1 MRHFY
6 TVLAMAEDVLSRY
19 PLGRDGGDV
28 RTPGGLRLHEL
39 ALNDPRVTRDE
50 LRATPD
56 TLRLQAD
63 VAAASGRAALAAN
76 LRRAAELATV
86 PQEVVLELY
95 TALRPRRS
103 TASDLERWAVR
114 LEEGGAA
121 ATAAFVREAAEVYAA
136 RGLLA

>member
-1 MRHFY
+1 
-6 TVLAMAEDVLSRY
+6 MAEDVLSRY
-19 PLGRDGGDV
+19 PLGRDGAAV
-28 RTPGGLRLHEL
+28 RTPGGLRLDEL
-39 ALNDPRVTRDE
+39 TLDDPRVTRDE

-63 VAAASGRAALAAN
+63 VAEASGRAALAAN

-86 PQEVVLELY
+86 PQDVVLELY

-103 TASDLERWAVR
+103 TAGDLEDWAVR
-114 LEEGGAA
+114 LERDGAV
-121 ATAAFVREAAEVYAA
+121 ATADFVREAAQVYAA

>member
-6 TVLAMAEDVLSRY
+6 TVSAMAEDVLSRY
-19 PLGRDGGDV
+19 PLGSDGAV
-28 RTPGGLRLHEL
+28 RTPGGLRLDEL
-39 ALNDPRVTRDE
+39 TLDDPRVTGDE

-63 VAAASGRAALAAN
+63 VAEASGRVALAAN

-86 PQEVVLELY
+86 PQDVVLELY

-103 TASDLERWAVR
+103 SAVDLERWAAR
-114 LEEGGAA
+114 LEDGGAVT
-121 ATAAFVREAAEVYAA
+121 TAAFVREAAEVYAA

>member
-1 MRHFY
+1 
-6 TVLAMAEDVLSRY
+6 MAEDVLRRY
-19 PLGRDGGDV
+19 PLGRDGDAV
-28 RTPGGLRLHEL
+28 RTPGGLRIDEL
-39 ALNDPRVTRDE
+39 ALDDERVTAEE
-50 LRATPD
+50 LRATPE

-63 VAAASGRAALAAN
+63 VAEAAGRPALAAN

-103 TASDLERWAVR
+103 SAVE
-114 LEEGGAA
+114 LEEWARRLDERG
-121 ATAAFVREAAEVYAA
+121 ATATATFVREAAEVYAV

>member
-1 MRHFY
+1 
-6 TVLAMAEDVLSRY
+6 MAEDVLSRY
-19 PLGRDGGDV
+19 PLGRDGGTV
-28 RTPGGLRLHEL
+28 RTPSGRRLREL
-39 ALNDPRVTRDE
+39 ALDDPRVTRDE

-63 VAAASGRAALAAN
+63 VAEASGRAALAAN

-86 PQEVVLELY
+86 PQDVVLELY

-103 TASDLERWAVR
+103 TASDLESWAVR
-114 LEEGGAA
+114 LEQGGAT
-121 ATAAFVREAAEVYAA
+121 ATAAFVREAAAVYAA

>member
-1 MRHFY
+1 
-6 TVLAMAEDVLSRY
+6 MAEDVLSRY
-19 PLGRDGGDV
+19 PFGREGDGV
-28 RTPGGLRLHEL
+28 RTPSGLRLDEL
-39 ALNDPRVTRDE
+39 TLDDPRVTRDE

-63 VAAASGRAALAAN
+63 VARASGRIALAAN

-86 PQEVVLELY
+86 PQDVVLELY

-103 TASDLERWAVR
+103 TADDLERWAVR
-114 LEEGGAA
+114 LEENGASD
-121 ATAAFVREAAEVYAA
+121 TAAFVREAAEVYAA